1 MVVTFNIRDCQS
13 AKESLGLRV
22 LTPVQLLG
30 VSWSQLVY
38 LPALNTCSAVSFKF
52 EKVGEMMV

>member
-1 MVVTFNIRDCQS
+1 MHPVIDCAMNAGAMVVTFNIRDFQS

-30 VSWSQLVY
+30 VLASGAKS
-38 LPALNTCSAVSFKF
+38 
-52 EKVGEMMV
+52 